1 MAMTTAEDRAF
12 QINSQIVAAF
22 ELLLAK
28 DEKQRILWPA
38 TLYLSQDYFASLQK
52 HAVPLDENALS
63 GLAHSAMALDTYA
76 WLAQRLHRVPRG
88 EPQFV
93 AWAALKEQFGAGLG
107 RMDHFKHKFR
117 VVLGQVLA
125 FHPRAKVVGDDRGL
139 TLRNSPPPIAKKRF
153 PVHNPPE

>member
-1 MAMTTAEDRAF
+1 
-12 QINSQIVAAF
+12 
-22 ELLLAK
+22 
-28 DEKQRILWPA
+28 
-38 TLYLSQDYFASLQK
+38 
-52 HAVPLDENALS
+52 
-63 GLAHSAMALDTYA
+63 
-76 WLAQRLHRVPRG
+76 LAQRLHRVPRG